1 MARPRSTNKKRYHID
16 RRANRVA
23 AALQNSNASPDKL
36 YTTKQMAH
44 WFETSEQWLELER
57 YKGTGPPFV
66 RLGPRC
72 IRYRQSDVLA
82 WLNERASSAKEVA

>member
-1 MARPRSTNKKRYHID
+1 MATPRPTNKKRYHID
-16 RRANRVA
+16 RRANRIA
-23 AALQNSNASPDKL
+23 AGLENSGASPDKL
-36 YTTKQMAH
+36 YTTKQLAH
-44 WFETSEQWLELER
+44 WFETSEQWLERER
-57 YKGTGPPFV
+57 YKATGPPFV